1 MIYNTKIIDYGDYL
15 HIQWYDHHLIR
26 SEVSEEMQA
35 GINQAEKQEI
45 INDLHAPEQKED
57 DPEKQEHSLK
67 TSVNR
72 SKNNL
77 YRIARSNEWE
87 LFITITFDRKIT
99 DSSDYKIVSNK
110 ITSFLNNLR
119 KRGSEN
125 LKYLIVP
132 ELHKDGKHY
141 HFHGL
146 LSGADSLILEDSG
159 HKDRYGATIYNI
171 LNWKI
176 GFTTAQKIKNQSAVR
191 NYIGKYITKELM
203 NKIKYKKRYFA
214 SKNCYVAP
222 EEYYQFSIDEIYS
235 MFGDRIAYAKT
246 QTINGIN
253 RIKYLEVK
261 KDID

>member
-1 MIYNTKIIDYGDYL
+1 MIYNTKIIEYEDYI
-15 HIQWYDHHLIR
+15 HIQWYDKPIIKKDITP
-26 SEVSEEMQA
+26 EMKE
-35 GINQAEKQEI
+35 GINEVENQEI
-45 INDLHAPEQKED
+45 INDLHKQEKED
-57 DPEKQEHSLK
+57 DGHSLI

-77 YRIARSNEWE
+77 YRIARSNDWD

-110 ITSFLNNLR
+110 ITTFLNNLR

-146 LSGADSLILEDSG
+146 ISGADSLILEDSG
-159 HKDRYGATIYNI
+159 HTDRYGETIYNI

-214 SKNCYVAP
+214 SKNCYIVP
-222 EEYYQFSIDEIYS
+222 EEYDQLSIKDIYEKY
-235 MFGDRIAYAKT
+235 GDSISYVKT
-246 QTINGIN
+246 TTINGIN
-253 RIKYLEVK
+253 RIKYIEVK
-261 KDID
+261 K

>member
-15 HIQWYDHHLIR
+15 HIQWYDKHLQR
-26 SEVSEEMQA
+26 QEKPEEVQEA
-35 GINQAEKQEI
+35 INQFEKEDI
-45 INDLHAPEQKED
+45 INDYSLLTEYQEEA
-57 DPEKQEHSLK
+57 DPEKAEHSLQ
-67 TSVNR
+67 TSLNR

-77 YRIARSNEWE
+77 YRIARSNKWD

-119 KRGSEN
+119 KRGSKN

-146 LSGADSLILEDSG
+146 LSGADSLLLEDSG
-159 HKDRYGATIYNI
+159 HKDKFGATIYNI
-171 LNWKI
+171 MNWKI

-191 NYIGKYITKELM
+191 NYIGKYITKDLM
-203 NKIKYKKRYFA
+203 NKLKYKKRYFA
-214 SKNCYVAP
+214 SKNCYIAP
-222 EEYYQFSIDEIYS
+222 EEYYQFSIDEIYA
-235 MFGDRIAYAKT
+235 MYGDKISFVKT

-253 RIKYLEVK
+253 RIKYFEIK
-261 KDID
+261 K